1 MCTRWNAMSWIQAI
15 LIVLDCNW
23 IRIQLIV
30 LAITI
35 NVIRVEYN
43 PLYSI
48 EPELHP
54 IAWMPLISRELS
66 LTTLIFFLIRNILQH
81 LYHIQPLLK
90 PFKICPY
97 CYFISTISSNRCM
110 VVIISKM
117 VYRALWYKPCIVIQA
132 FEPEWNTHTKKV
144 GLSL

>member
-48 EPELHP
+48 EFELHP

-90 PFKICPY
+90 PFKTCPY
-97 CYFISTISSNRCM
+97 CYLLAQLAATAAWLSLSAKWCTEHCDTSP
-110 VVIISKM
+110 
-117 VYRALWYKPCIVIQA
+117 ALWYKPLNLSRTHIQ
-132 FEPEWNTHTKKV
+132 KK
-144 GLSL
+144 